1 MVENQNIQRKQ
12 SGVDSESSPIP
23 VPSEVRRI
31 VSAMPELGIS
41 PQKELNDVLELDNC
55 KNAPRTE
62 EDLSSHISQNQQDI
76 EPIIL
81 SENTE
86 LRPEHYI
93 DVFTEI
99 NIFQVGIIKPEKEAS
114 QSACFVPVFPFMY
127 EDLDYGELI
136 VDTRNTISLHLL
148 PETAKRVQ

>member
-1 MVENQNIQRKQ
+1 MVENQNYQRTQ
-12 SGVDSESSPIP
+12 SAADSDNSPIP

-31 VSAMPELGIS
+31 VSAMPDLGLS

-55 KNAPRTE
+55 KNAPRSE
-62 EDLSSHISQNQQDI
+62 EQMSNHISQNQQDF
-76 EPIIL
+76 EQPLL
-81 SENTE
+81 SEATE

-99 NIFQVGIIKPEKEAS
+99 NIFQVGIIKPEMESS

-148 PETAKRVQ
+148 PETPKRV